1 MELLTTTLASLGSAR
16 TAGVHWT
23 ALGHRLVVWGP
34 DGSLDGPG
42 VRRVPGDLRL
52 VTQLGSLFQDEHPD
66 VPVLVDAG
74 RYLVVAAT
82 AELSADRDC
91 CYRVQPLPVDAIVYE
106 TRARDVAARRA
117 PLPWVQDLVA
127 RVGLAGFSADLTALA
142 AHPTRHSTSAAF
154 ATAAAWS
161 RDRLATLGYR
171 TSAMPVAL
179 PGGGST
185 SNVIAERDGTGAA
198 PRQVVLVTAHLDSVN
213 TAGGPAAPAPGA
225 DDNASG
231 SAALLQIA
239 AALRAHRGSHDL
251 RLILFGG
258 EEQGLHGSRAYVAG
272 LPAAERSRIA
282 AVVNM
287 DMVGCRNTPTPTVL
301 LEGAPLSQQL
311 IDGLAEAAATY
322 TGLTVQTSLN
332 PFASDHVP
340 FLDAGIPAVLT
351 IEGADGSNT
360 AIHTAGDTLD
370 RIDHQLALEIIRMN
384 VATVATAIG
393 PEEEPV
399 VSGPIDLDLDLTD
412 LEPILPLLRRRLSG
426 RYVFNGGAGGRDDES
441 EADSDPT
448 RPVLTP
454 LPPLTTLDPG
464 IIEALRRPRFTLHVD
479 IDGTDPL
486 GVVSATVRPSLLV
499 AGGTAHAIGRVISN
513 TGTVLRRDLVVG
525 DMTLPWGTATVD
537 RMEITVE
544 RPNLLGAPEA
554 DVTFVATGANRR
566 FGPYRAAQQS
576 IWFREVEI
584 EVDVEDG
591 AINPEPYDT
600 HLHPD
605 RPGDLPR
612 ESLTLESGFA
622 RAGIRITRSASSNTI
637 DTSEAGGNRRWNFQ
651 ELHDAMAD
659 HWSAF
664 ANVPQW
670 KMWLFNA
677 ELADSDTLGGVMFDG
692 DIDEPGGVDRQGT
705 ALFTLSPHF
714 HTAGGAYPQANPPAA
729 ESARRELFF
738 DLVHETGH
746 AFNLAHS
753 FQKQAVL
760 ADPGSGGWPA
770 PAWMPLQS
778 NAQSLSWMNY
788 PDEASPGSGLSA
800 EWFYDRFRFRFDDGE
815 NLFLRH
821 APARFVQMGSEAWFH
836 NHGRA
841 GRGTLDRRLELV
853 VRTRTQAVE
862 FGEPVF
868 CELRLRN
875 VSDQP
880 VLAQTNLDPA
890 EGVVELAVT
899 APTGRRRPFLPF
911 YRTCARPQLEVL
923 APGESRYREVNLT
936 MGLFGFPF
944 SEPGAYRVE
953 ACWTNADG
961 STAAAVMIQHVRP
974 AASADDQGTV
984 ADLFTA
990 PVGRVLAVGGTR
1002 TLGEV
1007 NARIDRVTRALG
1019 AQHPARVY
1027 LTATRALPLAAP
1039 HKVLAADA
1047 TALRVLEA
1055 EPDVVERDL
1064 APIVEQSKVS
1074 ADALGH
1080 IGYRR
1085 VVDAYTDCALRVRKK
1100 AKARSAQREMLSLF
1114 EARKVVEPVVEK
1126 VRGRVRE
1133 LA

>member
-1 MELLTTTLASLGSAR
+1 MELLTTTLASLESHRA
-16 TAGVHWT
+16 AGVHWT
-23 ALGHRLVVWGP
+23 ALGNQVVLWGP
-34 DGSLDGPG
+34 DGSLSAHPG
-42 VRRVPGDLRL
+42 VRRSPGELRL
-52 VTQLGSLFQDEHPD
+52 VTQLGRLFRDEHPD

-74 RYLVVAAT
+74 RYLVVSGPT
-82 AELSADRDC
+82 EPPPGRDC
-91 CYRVQPLPVDAIVYE
+91 CYRVQPLPVDGVVYA
-106 TRARDVAARRA
+106 TLIRDVAARRA
-117 PLPWVQDLVA
+117 PLAWVRDLVG
-127 RVGLAGFSADLTALA
+127 RTDPAGFAADLTTLA
-142 AHPTRHSTSAAF
+142 VHPTRHSTSAGF
-154 ATAAAWS
+154 AAAAAWA
-161 RDRLATLGYR
+161 RDRLAALGYR
-171 TSAMPVAL
+171 TSEMAVRL
-179 PGGGST
+179 PDGGST
-185 SNVIAERDGTGAA
+185 SNVIGERDGAGPG

-213 TAGGPAAPAPGA
+213 TAGGPSAPAPGA

-231 SAALLQIA
+231 GAALLQVA
-239 AALRAHRGSHDL
+239 VALRGHRGSHDL

-272 LPAAERSRIA
+272 LPAAERARIA

-287 DMVGCRNTPTPTVL
+287 DMVGCRNTPAPTVL
-301 LEGAPLSQQL
+301 LEGAPLSQPV
-311 IDGLAEAAATY
+311 IDRLAGAAATY
-322 TGLTVQTSLN
+322 TGLTVQTSLS

-351 IEGADGSNT
+351 IEGADGTNS

-384 VATVATAIG
+384 AAAVATAIG
-393 PEEEPV
+393 REEGTV
-399 VSGPIDLDLDLTD
+399 VSGPIELDLPE
-412 LEPILPLLRRRLSG
+412 LEPILPHLRRRLSG
-426 RYVFNGGAGGRDDES
+426 RYVFNGGAGGRGDDL
-441 EADSDPT
+441 EAAADPT
-448 RPVLTP
+448 DPVLTP
-454 LPPLTTLDPG
+454 LPPVTTLTPE
-464 IIEALRRPRFTLHVD
+464 ILEALRRPRFTLHVD

-486 GVVSATVRPSLLV
+486 GVVSATVRPSPLIV
-499 AGGTAHAIGRVISN
+499 GTAAHVIGRVTAN
-513 TGTVLRRDLVVG
+513 TGTLLRRDLVADDIV
-525 DMTLPWGTATVD
+525 LPWGTVTVD
-537 RMEITVE
+537 RLEITIE
-544 RPNLLGAPEA
+544 RPGLLGTPQA
-554 DVTFVATGANRR
+554 DVTFVATAANRR
-566 FGPYRAAQQS
+566 FGPYRAAQES
-576 IWFREVEI
+576 IWFREVEV

-591 AINPEPYDT
+591 AVSPEPYDT
-600 HLHPD
+600 QLHPD

-612 ESLTLESGFA
+612 ETLTLESAFA
-622 RAGIRITRSASSNTI
+622 KAGIRITRSNSSNTI
-637 DTSEAGGNRRWNFQ
+637 DTSAAGANRRWNFQ

-659 HWSAF
+659 HWNAF

-729 ESARRELFF
+729 EAARRELFF

-760 ADPGSGGWPA
+760 ADPGSGAWPA
-770 PAWMPLQS
+770 PAWMPLRN
-778 NAQSLSWMNY
+778 NAQALSWMNY

-821 APARFVQMGSEAWFH
+821 APARFVQMGNEAWFH

-853 VRTRTQAVE
+853 VRTRSQAVE

-880 VLAQTNLDPA
+880 VLAVTNLDPA
-890 EGVVELAVT
+890 EGVVELTVT
-899 APTGRRRPFLPF
+899 TPSGRRRPFLSF

-923 APGESRYREVNLT
+923 APGESRYQEVNLT
-936 MGLFGFPF
+936 MGMFGFPF
-944 SEPGAYRVE
+944 TEPGGYRIE

-961 STAAAVMIQHVRP
+961 STAPAAMIQHVRP
-974 AASADDQGTV
+974 AASDHDRSTARE
-984 ADLFTA
+984 LFAA

-1007 NARIDRVTRALG
+1007 NERIAFVTRELG
-1019 AQHPARVY
+1019 ARHPAAVY
-1027 LTATRALPLAAP
+1027 LTAARALPLAGP

-1047 TALRVLEA
+1047 TALRVLDA
-1055 EPDVVERDL
+1055 EPDVVEREL
-1064 APIVEQSKVS
+1064 APIVEQSKVA

-1080 IGYRR
+1080 IGYER
-1085 VVDAYTDCALRVRKK
+1085 VMDAYTDCALKVRKK
-1100 AKARSAQREMLSLF
+1100 AKARAAQREMLSLF
-1114 EARKVVEPVVEK
+1114 EARKVIEPVVEK
-1126 VRGRVRE
+1126 VRDRVRE

>member
-1 MELLTTTLASLGSAR
+1 MELLTTTLASLPSAR
-16 TAGVHWT
+16 GAGAHWT

-42 VRRVPGDLRL
+42 VRRSPGDLRL
-52 VTQLGSLFQDEHPD
+52 VTQLGTLFQDEHPD

-74 RYLVVAAT
+74 RYLVVSAV
-82 AELSADRDC
+82 AEPPPGRAC
-91 CYRVQPLPVDAIVYE
+91 CYRIQPLPVDGVVYQ
-106 TRARDVAARRA
+106 TLARDVAARRA
-117 PLPWVQDLVA
+117 PLPWVQDLVG
-127 RVGLAGFSADLTALA
+127 RVERAAFSADLTALA
-142 AHPTRHSTSAAF
+142 SHPTRHSTSTGF
-154 ATAAAWS
+154 ASAAAWA
-161 RDRLATLGYR
+161 RDRLAALGYR
-171 TSAMPVAL
+171 TAEMPVPL
-179 PGGGST
+179 PGGGTT
-185 SNVIAERDGTGAA
+185 SNIIAERDGTGPA
-198 PRQVVLVTAHLDSVN
+198 PRQAVLVTAHLDSVN

-239 AALRAHRGSHDL
+239 AALRDHRGTHDL

-258 EEQGLHGSRAYVAG
+258 EEQGLHGSRAYVTG
-272 LPAAERSRIA
+272 LGAAERSRIA

-287 DMVGCRNTPTPTVL
+287 DMVGCRNTPAPTVL
-301 LEGAPLSQQL
+301 LEGAPLSQSV
-311 IDGLAEAAATY
+311 IDRLADAAATY

-332 PFASDHVP
+332 PFASDHVA

-351 IEGADGSNT
+351 IEGADGANT

-384 VATVATAIG
+384 VAAVATAVG
-393 PEEEPV
+393 HEEGTV
-399 VSGPIDLDLDLTD
+399 VSGPIDLDLPE

-426 RYVFNGGAGGRDDES
+426 RYMFNGGAGGRDDDLEVA
-441 EADSDPT
+441 ADPMQ
-448 RPVLTP
+448 PVLTP
-454 LPPLTTLDPG
+454 LPPITTVDPG

-486 GVVSATVRPSLLV
+486 GVVSATVRPSPLI
-499 AGGTAHAIGRVISN
+499 AGSTAHAIGRVTSN
-513 TGTVLRRDLVVG
+513 TGTLIRRDLVVG
-525 DMTLPWGTATVD
+525 DMTLPWGAATVD
-537 RMEITVE
+537 RLEMTIE
-544 RPNLLGAPEA
+544 RPGLLGTPQA
-554 DVTFVATGANRR
+554 DVTFVATATNQR
-566 FGPYRAAQQS
+566 FGPYRAIQQS

-591 AINPEPYDT
+591 AVNPEPYDT

-612 ESLTLESGFA
+612 ESLTLESAFA
-622 RAGIRITRSASSNTI
+622 KAGIRITRSTSSNTI
-637 DTSEAGGNRRWNFQ
+637 DTSAAGANRRWNYQ

-729 ESARRELFF
+729 EAARRELFF

-760 ADPGSGGWPA
+760 ADPGSGAWPA
-770 PAWMPLQS
+770 PAWMPLHN
-778 NAQSLSWMNY
+778 NAQALSWMNY

-821 APARFVQMGSEAWFH
+821 APARFVQMGNEAWFH

-853 VRTRTQAVE
+853 VRTRSQAVE
-862 FGEPVF
+862 YGEPVL

-899 APTGRRRPFLPF
+899 TPSGQRRPFLPF

-944 SEPGAYRVE
+944 KEPGAYRIE

-961 STAAAVMIQHVRP
+961 STAPAVMVQHVRP
-974 AASADDQGTV
+974 PASEHDRSTARG
-984 ADLFTA
+984 LFTA

-1007 NARIDRVTRALG
+1007 NERIDHVTRELG
-1019 AQHPARVY
+1019 AQHPATVF
-1027 LTATRALPLAAP
+1027 LTAARTLPLAEP

-1047 TALRVLEA
+1047 TALQVLEA
-1055 EPDVVERDL
+1055 EPDVVEREL
-1064 APIVEQSKVS
+1064 APIVEHSKVA

-1080 IGYRR
+1080 IGYER
-1085 VVDAYTDCALRVRKK
+1085 VVDTYTDCALKVRKK

-1126 VRGRVRE
+1126 VRDRVRE